1 VPGDQVLK
9 RRRVDAVMV
18 SMDLPPTRETAN
30 QSGTRMVVA
39 HTPSG
44 KQGDTEGN
52 HLFEFALGPQ
62 IESGSRI

>member
-1 VPGDQVLK
+1 
-9 RRRVDAVMV
+9 VMV